1 MRTRRP
7 SHRCLQYN
15 GTSRST
21 PWRLQSPHPFS
32 REWALRWLHG
42 RDLQQVGLSRCGT
55 RSMRRASMAAAPQGQ
70 LTRSEVDDCLN
81 PYACII
87 GEWSCVLSWGVSRE
101 GQAGARELNSS
112 LFKTHREAHEGRGP
126 LSRYLS
132 HARLHL
138 ALSRHSLGIGSRGP
152 TPRGAGS
159 RLVFF
164 LSALASR
171 FSRDSRPRESTPV
184 DYYSWTRR
192 LSWTRVYRHT
202 KKLIRISHHAVSILA
217 T

>member
-1 MRTRRP
+1 MGDGCPSPTCGPCLRTTAAWTPSLTTIGESRQVLLRTRRP

-101 GQAGARELNSS
+101 GQAGARELNS
-112 LFKTHREAHEGRGP
+112 
-126 LSRYLS
+126 
-132 HARLHL
+132 L
-138 ALSRHSLGIGSRGP
+138 A
-152 TPRGAGS
+152 
-159 RLVFF
+159 FQ
-164 LSALASR
+164 
-171 FSRDSRPRESTPV
+171 
-184 DYYSWTRR
+184 
-192 LSWTRVYRHT
+192 
-202 KKLIRISHHAVSILA
+202 
-217 T
+217 

>member
-87 GEWSCVLSWGVSRE
+87 GEWSCGLSWGVSRE
-101 GQAGARELNSS
+101 GQAGARELNSLAFQNSSRRTRASIS
-112 LFKTHREAHEGRGP
+112 LSLSRACLHLSLSPVSDSALGGP
-126 LSRYLS
+126 LPGERG
-132 HARLHL
+132 L
-138 ALSRHSLGIGSRGP
+138 ASS
-152 TPRGAGS
+152 
-159 RLVFF
+159 F
-164 LSALASR
+164 LSPLSPLA
-171 FSRDSRPRESTPV
+171 SRDSRPRVSTV
-184 DYYSWTRR
+184 D
-192 LSWTRVYRHT
+192 
-202 KKLIRISHHAVSILA
+202 SHQEADQN
-217 T
+217 